1 MKNSNFKITYHQEG
15 DYLIPDL
22 VIKKEKLAD
31 EKYARILEIVKSSQ
45 FKKEIDGLGGYDTKD
60 TGKIMAIT

>member
-22 VIKKEKLAD
+22 VIKNFGNFLEIFLDKKL
-31 EKYARILEIVKSSQ
+31 ILEI
-45 FKKEIDGLGGYDTKD
+45 
-60 TGKIMAIT
+60 